1 MKHHKALETEI
12 VEDILTITLH
22 HTEIPNPMC
31 MVSIDA
37 LREVMQEVYDNNMIK
52 SVLITGEGAEIFA
65 TGTALEETQSLN
77 EFNGRKFAEHGQEI
91 LNMIENCHKP
101 VLAAVN
107 GIAMGGGFALALA
120 CHLRMATE
128 HATFWFPEVTM
139 GLIPSFG
146 STQRLTHLLGKAKA
160 LELMVTG
167 EKLSATEAQRL
178 GMVSYVASNKEV
190 LIQQGRAV
198 LRSIMSNDPLAVGM
212 LISCTNAA
220 HNPDEDGYQ
229 TEANCFAHCCKKED

>member
-1 MKHHKALETEI
+1 MKRHTALETEV

-22 HTEIPNPMC
+22 HTEVPNPMR

-37 LREVMQEVYDNNMIK
+37 LREVIQEVYDNSNIK
-52 SVLITGEGAEIFA
+52 SVLITGAGEETFA

-77 EFNGRKFAEHGQEI
+77 ELNGRKFAEHGQEI
-91 LNMIENCHKP
+91 LNLIENCHKP

-107 GIAMGGGFALALA
+107 GTAMGGGFALALA

-146 STQRLTHLLGKAKA
+146 STQRLTHLVGKAKA

-167 EKLSATEAQRL
+167 KKLSATEAKEL
-178 GMVSYVASNKEV
+178 GMVSYVASNKEG
-190 LIQQGRAV
+190 LIQQSRAV
-198 LRSIMSNDPLAVGM
+198 LQKIMQHDPLAVGM

-220 HNPDEDGYQ
+220 YNPDEDGYQ